1 MKQFDFKLKPTVALH
16 SIFQSAKVSAL
27 VVNQIQTDPFQ
38 RKFRFF
44 KKANIK
50 PAISGEKENLNIK
63 KLSASKTEANF
74 ESQRQGTPHFAK
86 KALTISGSKVKMLSK
101 PD

>member
-1 MKQFDFKLKPTVALH
+1 MALH
-16 SIFQSAKVSAL
+16 SIFQIAKVSAL
-27 VVNQIQTDPFQ
+27 VVNQQADPFQ

-74 ESQRQGTPHFAK
+74 DYQRQGTPHFAK
-86 KALTISGSKVKMLSK
+86 KTLTISGSKVKMLSK
-101 PD
+101 PE